1 MQRERILE
9 TSNNDDELDT
19 LLPEIAKL
27 LNVSVSSLERYP
39 SDLRKLLCQVYID
52 SYDSDDGRK
61 LSALSQVISL
71 NIENTDNPFSSN
83 TANKGKS
90 NQQKQKQESKDSDE
104 RKYILTRKTIM
115 DNARIIASEAQHQQ
129 QQEQSRDINGK
140 NN

>member
-1 MQRERILE
+1 MQRERMLE
-9 TSNNDDELDT
+9 TPDNEYELNT

-39 SDLRKLLCQVYID
+39 SDLQKLLCQVYID

-71 NIENTDNPFSSN
+71 NIENTDNPLFSN
-83 TANKGKS
+83 TAN
-90 NQQKQKQESKDSDE
+90 QQKQESKDSDE

-115 DNARIIASEAQHQQ
+115 DNARIIASGAQNQ
-129 QQEQSRDINGK
+129 QQEQARDISK